1 MRVVVLWK
9 GGNWVFFTSNTPS
22 PVMHLPPL
30 VCAAR
35 SWPNRDIN
43 SSWRQASL
51 EPRKALATFSPDWSR
66 AACCSGCTGDAM
78 MRKFK
83 SSSAPESC
91 LPSPLYFSPHA
102 VGGPPPHHRHP
113 TECLFL
119 PLPCPVLCCVPWRGR
134 NCWCQLAYKHFT
146 P

>member
-1 MRVVVLWK
+1 MTRVLCK
-9 GGNWVFFTSNTPS
+9 GGNWVFFVSNTPKPS
-22 PVMHLPPL
+22 HALASLGLCRP
-30 VCAAR
+30 

-102 VGGPPPHHRHP
+102 GGGGGLLPHHRHP

-119 PLPCPVLCCVPWRGR
+119 PLPRPVLCCVPWRGR
-134 NCWCQLAYKHFT
+134 NC
-146 P
+146 